1 MCIAYI
7 KYIKCEG
14 FVLSSRHNYNT
25 YSFPFHYF
33 DWLALTSS
41 ALETKNSRKK
51 ERASQTHRVLQKHN
65 IHFYIT
71 TIRGKKV
78 TDSRALRAHSSLCC
92 VNDES
97 ELTEKCL
104 LQSSL
109 SPLSFVII
117 LFFCRNNFLYTFS
130 ICLLQTAKTGKDKV
144 KKIPMWLKRE
154 KNILHNMYAKLNYML
169 VQSLI
174 VCVC

>member
-1 MCIAYI
+1 M
-7 KYIKCEG
+7 K
-14 FVLSSRHNYNT
+14 VLYYPAGITIIHT
-25 YSFPFHYF
+25 LFLFTTLT
-33 DWLALTSS
+33 DWHSPVLRWKQ
-41 ALETKNSRKK
+41 KNSRKK
-51 ERASQTHRVLQKHN
+51 ERASQTHRALQKHN

-78 TDSRALRAHSSLCC
+78 TDSRALRAQSSLCC

-144 KKIPMWLKRE
+144 KKIPM
-154 KNILHNMYAKLNYML
+154 
-169 VQSLI
+169 
-174 VCVC
+174 